1 MRKIL
6 HRVFGK
12 FVGAFVAP
20 TKNVEFLG
28 TVCEKS
34 LFADLSAPMLLFA
47 DLDAKQYGT
56 SYGAYYTMTDAFQF
70 VEPSIVAAVSPVGEA
85 QPVAGKKR
93 GRKSWKSLEIAF

>member
-12 FVGAFVAP
+12 FAGVFVAP

-34 LFADLSAPMLLFA
+34 APMLLFA
-47 DLDAKQYGT
+47 DLDARQYGT
-56 SYGAYYTMTDAFQF
+56 SYGTYYTMTDAFTF
-70 VEPSIVAAVSPVGEA
+70 VEPAIIAAVSPVGEA
-85 QPVAGKKR
+85 QPVATGKKR
-93 GRKSWKSLEIAF
+93 GRKSWRSLEIAF

>member
-6 HRVFGK
+6 HRAFGK
-12 FVGAFVAP
+12 FVGVFTAP

-28 TVCEKS
+28 IVCEKS
-34 LFADLSAPMLLFA
+34 TPMLLFA